1 MKLYSMVIH
10 KLFCVSLHCR
20 LHSLDTQGQVVCK
33 IDNAIH
39 RINLYPVDTIILVS
53 FLILIRWG
61 SDLSGGY
68 RYPRFEQSRP
78 GLCCDKC
85 FMHILVRHEMLI
97 DGATQARKPV
107 NVPQSTAEVRHCYDY
122 M

>member
-1 MKLYSMVIH
+1 MCLSR
-10 KLFCVSLHCR
+10 HCR
-20 LHSLDTQGQVVCK
+20 LHSLDTQGQVVRK
-33 IDNAIH
+33 VDNAIH
-39 RINLYPVDTIILVS
+39 RINLYPVNNIILVS
-53 FLILIRWG
+53 FLILIRWVVIYLVDNAIQG
-61 SDLSGGY
+61 
-68 RYPRFEQSRP
+68 FEQPRP